1 MAPKTILQSKASMVR
16 SKTKAK
22 ADDDSFKKKKK
33 KVGKMDGRENLTKI
47 DMRTRAITLPK
58 LADDTPAGPT
68 DHRRHTLQV
77 SMI

>member
-1 MAPKTILQSKASMVR
+1 MVR
-16 SKTKAK
+16 SKTKAKK

-33 KVGKMDGRENLTKI
+33 KVGKMDGRENVTKI

-58 LADDTPAGPT
+58 PAEETPTGPT

-77 SMI
+77 RVHP